1 MNVPARNGNS
11 QRAHSAAACVH
22 RTRVIAARNRRLGL
36 AGYAAFKGGII
47 VGIIIL
53 ICMGLLH
60 KPNKKAR
67 VI

>member
-1 MNVPARNGNS
+1 MILNAL
-11 QRAHSAAACVH
+11 
-22 RTRVIAARNRRLGL
+22 RVALRIDS
-36 AGYAAFKGGII
+36 
-47 VGIIIL
+47 GIIIL